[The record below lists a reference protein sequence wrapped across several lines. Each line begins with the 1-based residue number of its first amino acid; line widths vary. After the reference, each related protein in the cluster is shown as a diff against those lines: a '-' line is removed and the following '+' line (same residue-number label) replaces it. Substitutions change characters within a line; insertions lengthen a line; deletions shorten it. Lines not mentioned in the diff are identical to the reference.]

1 MQAKVTP
8 IGAQP
13 QLQRLRVTE
22 IFASIQGESRTVG
35 VPTIFIRLTGC
46 PLRCQYCDTAYAFTG
61 GNWMNLEG
69 LEAKVASFNLKYVTV
84 TGGEPLAQKTCLSLL
99 SNLCGQNYCVSL
111 ETSGALDVS
120 QVDPRVIKV
129 MDIKTPASNE
139 TEKNLWENVNYLR
152 EQDQVKFVI
161 CNQADYIWSKN
172 IIEEYQLTHR
182 CEVLLSPSYEQLEPR
197 QLAEWIL
204 KDQLN
209 VRFQLQLHKIL
220 WGDEP
225 GH

>member
-69 LEAKVASFNLKYVTV
+69 LEAKVASFNLKHVTV

-99 SNLCGQNYCVSL
+99 SNLCDQNYCVSL

-139 TEKNLWENVNYLR
+139 AEKNLWENVNYLR

-220 WGDEP
+220 WGDKP

>member
-69 LEAKVASFNLKYVTV
+69 LEVKVASFNLKYVTV

-99 SNLCGQNYCVSL
+99 SNLCDQNYCVSL

-139 TEKNLWENVNYLR
+139 AEKNLWENVNYLR

>member
-69 LEAKVASFNLKYVTV
+69 LEAKVASFNLKHVTV

-99 SNLCGQNYCVSL
+99 SNLCDQNYCVSL

-139 TEKNLWENVNYLR
+139 AEKNLWENVNYLR

-172 IIEEYQLTHR
+172 IIAEYQLTHR

-220 WGDEP
+220 WGEEP

>member
-99 SNLCGQNYCVSL
+99 SNLCDQNYCVSL

-139 TEKNLWENVNYLR
+139 AEKNLWENVNYLR

>member
-99 SNLCGQNYCVSL
+99 SNLCDQNYCVSL

>member
-99 SNLCGQNYCVSL
+99 SNLCDQNYCVSL

-120 QVDPRVIKV
+120 QADPRVIKV

-139 TEKNLWENVNYLR
+139 AEKNLWENVNYLR

>member
-22 IFASIQGESRTVG
+22 IFTSIQGESRTVG

-69 LEAKVASFNLKYVTV
+69 LEAKVASFNLKHVTV

-99 SNLCGQNYCVSL
+99 SNLCDQNYCVSL

-139 TEKNLWENVNYLR
+139 AEKNLWENVNYLR

>member
-1 MQAKVTP
+1 MQAKVIQ
-8 IGAQP
+8 IGAQS

-35 VPTIFIRLTGC
+35 IPTIFIRLTGC
-46 PLRCQYCDTAYAFTG
+46 PLRCRYCDTAYAFTG
-61 GNWMNLEG
+61 GSWMDLEG
-69 LEAKVASFNLKYVTV
+69 LETKVASFNLKYVTV

-99 SNLCGQNYCVSL
+99 SNLCDQNYCVSL

-129 MDIKTPASNE
+129 MDIKTPASSE
-139 TEKNLWENVNYLR
+139 ADKNRWENVSYLH

-161 CNQADYIWSKN
+161 CSHADYIWSKN
-172 IIEEYQLTHR
+172 LIEEYQLTHR
-182 CEVLLSPSYEQLEPR
+182 CEVLLSPSYEQLEPK

>member
-69 LEAKVASFNLKYVTV
+69 LEAKVASFNLKHVTV

-99 SNLCGQNYCVSL
+99 SNLCDQNYCVSL

-139 TEKNLWENVNYLR
+139 AEKNLWENVNYLR

>member
-69 LEAKVASFNLKYVTV
+69 LEAKVASFNLKHVTV

-99 SNLCGQNYCVSL
+99 SNLCDQNYCVSL

-139 TEKNLWENVNYLR
+139 AEKNLWENVNYLR
-152 EQDQVKFVI
+152 EKDQVKFVI